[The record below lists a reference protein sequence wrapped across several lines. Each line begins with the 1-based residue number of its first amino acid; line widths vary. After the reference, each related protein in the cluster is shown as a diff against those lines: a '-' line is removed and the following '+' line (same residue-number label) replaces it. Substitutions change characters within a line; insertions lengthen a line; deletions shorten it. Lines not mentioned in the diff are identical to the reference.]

1 MIRLTARAGLI
12 AVALLIPVG
21 ADACLQFET
30 GPTETLRVIVTGL
43 SPGATSGGSVT
54 VTRTDVAAP
63 PLVVP
68 IPGRGRDSVGVPAG
82 TYSVSYG
89 APPGHIRAPG
99 TVNPR
104 TTQVVAGQG
113 ATVSFQVQ
121 VVTGFA
127 PADLLNNASFET
139 GWNGFVDW
147 SYRPLPS
154 PASGLFSITRSQDVA
169 YDGAWSARSTFGP
182 TLLDNRVYLA
192 FPFGNHLD
200 TYVRA
205 YFYIF
210 GSVPNN
216 HHKWIRFQ
224 TTAFNGVQGGL
235 YLASSTG
242 GVTWCDVASRPNS
255 NVDIPLGIGIPTFN
269 TWHSI
274 EVEYDRTAWDSP
286 HGPRVRF
293 WYDGTAAVGSNPP
306 GTAFWGDDAGAP
318 NVNGPWLYIGAPSRA
333 ASPSAILSMD
343 DTYNAGNTNSGAFY
357 YDRIAI
363 STQRIGP

>member
-1 MIRLTARAGLI
+1 MIRLTAHGGLT
-12 AVALLIPVG
+12 AVALLSP
-21 ADACLQFET
+21 AWDACLPFESA
-30 GPTETLRVIVTGL
+30 PTETLRVIVAGL
-43 SPGATSGGSVT
+43 SQGATAGGSAT
-54 VTRTDVAAP
+54 VTRIDAAAT

-68 IPGRGRDSVGVPAG
+68 IRGSGRDSVSVPAG
-82 TYSVSYG
+82 TYRVSYS
-89 APPGHIRAPG
+89 APAGYIRVPG
-99 TVNPR
+99 TLNPL

-113 ATVSFQVQ
+113 ASVSFQVQ

-127 PADLLNNASFET
+127 PADLLDNASFET
-139 GWNGFVDW
+139 DWNGFGDW
-147 SYRPLPS
+147 SLHPLPS
-154 PASGLFSITRSQDVA
+154 PALGLFSITRSQDVA

-182 TLLDNRVYLA
+182 TTFDNSVHLA
-192 FPFGNHLD
+192 FRFGDHLD
-200 TYVRA
+200 TYVRV
-205 YFYIF
+205 YFYIS
-210 GSVPNN
+210 GGVPNN

-224 TTAFNGVQGGL
+224 TAGFNSVQGGL

-242 GVTWCDVASRPNS
+242 GVTWCDVGSRPNS

-274 EVEYDRTAWDSP
+274 EVEYDRTAWESA

-293 WYDGTAAVGSNPP
+293 WYDGAPAVGTNPP

-318 NVNGPWLYIGAPSRA
+318 NVHGPWLYIGAAARA
-333 ASPSAILSMD
+333 AFPSTILSID
-343 DTYNAGNTNSGAFY
+343 DTYNAGNTMSGAFY

>member
-1 MIRLTARAGLI
+1 MIRLTARGGLI
-12 AVALLIPVG
+12 AMALLVP
-21 ADACLQFET
+21 AWDACLPFES
-30 GPTETLRVIVTGL
+30 GPTETLRINVAGL
-43 SPGATSGGSVT
+43 SQGATAGGSVT
-54 VTRTDVAAP
+54 VTRIDVAAT

-68 IPGRGRDSVGVPAG
+68 IPGSGRDSVSVPAG
-82 TYSVSYG
+82 TYRVSYS
-89 APPGHIRAPG
+89 APAGYIRAPG

-104 TTQVVAGQG
+104 TTQVATGRG

-121 VVTGFA
+121 VVIGFA
-127 PADLLNNASFET
+127 PPDLLANASFET
-139 GWNGFVDW
+139 DWNGFVDW
-147 SYRPLPS
+147 SLRPLPS
-154 PASGLFSITRSQDVA
+154 PGSGQFSIARSQDVS

-182 TLLDNRVYLA
+182 NLLDNSIHLA
-192 FPFGNHLD
+192 FPFGNRLD
-200 TYVRA
+200 TYVRL
-205 YFYIF
+205 YFYIV

-224 TTAFNGVQGGL
+224 TAGFNGVEGGL

-242 GVTWCDVASRPNS
+242 GVTWCDVGSRPNS

-274 EVEYDRTAWDSP
+274 EVEYDRRAWDSP

-293 WYDGTAAVGSNPP
+293 WYDGTAAVGTNPP
-306 GTAFWGDDAGAP
+306 GTAFWGDDAGAL
-318 NVNGPWLYIGAPSRA
+318 NGHGPWLYIGAPARA
-333 ASPSAILSMD
+333 ALPSAILWID